1 MSQPSAKSHTQPR
14 RRREN
19 LRLYKVGNAHHALQ
33 DFDRGRE
40 TTCYTF
46 GQFSLVDVV
55 AALLDRT
62 GPARLDICVWAVGAA
77 DLQRT
82 KRITAGGRATRL
94 RWVLDQGFESRTPH
108 YLAQMRS
115 MYGDEQIRTIRA
127 HAKFVTIAN
136 DDWDVVV
143 RTSMNLN
150 QNTRFEHLDVVDDP
164 DLRAWHE
171 QIVDGIFQREPVGDY
186 GSKPMTDI
194 DGVPETNPASPIEL
208 GIAQTGTA
216 HTGKFAT

>member
-1 MSQPSAKSHTQPR
+1 MTSAKSHTQPR
-14 RRREN
+14 KRRAN
-19 LRLYKVGNAHHALQ
+19 FRLYKVGNAHHALQ
-33 DFDRGRE
+33 DFDKHRE
-40 TTCYTF
+40 TVCYTF
-46 GQFSLVDVV
+46 GQFSLVDVI

-62 GPARLDICVWAVGAA
+62 GPARVDICVWAVGAA

-108 YLAQMRS
+108 YLEQMRQL
-115 MYGDEQIRTIRA
+115 YGDEQIRTIRA
-127 HAKFVTIAN
+127 HAKFVLIAN
-136 DDWDVVV
+136 DEWQIVV

-164 DLRAWHE
+164 DLHRWHE
-171 QIVDGIFQREPVGDY
+171 QIVDGIFEREKAGDY
-186 GSKPMTDI
+186 SSKGMTDI
-194 DGVPETNPASPIEL
+194 TGVPETNPATPVEL

-216 HTGKFAT
+216 ATGKFGT

>member
-1 MSQPSAKSHTQPR
+1 MTTAKSHTQQR
-14 RRREN
+14 KRREN
-19 LRLYKVGNAHHALQ
+19 FRLYKVGNAHHALQ
-33 DFDRGRE
+33 EFDKHRE
-40 TTCYTF
+40 TVCYTF

-62 GPARLDICVWAVGAA
+62 GPARVDICVWAVGAA

-108 YLAQMRS
+108 YLEQMRAI
-115 MYGDEQIRTIRA
+115 YGDEQIRTIRA
-127 HAKFVTIAN
+127 HAKFVLIAN
-136 DDWDVVV
+136 DEWNITV

-150 QNTRFEHLDVVDDP
+150 QNTRFEHLDVVDDQA
-164 DLRAWHE
+164 LHAWHE
-171 QIVDGIFQREPVGDY
+171 KIVDGIFEREPAGDY
-186 GSKPMTDI
+186 SSKGMTDI
-194 DGVPETNPASPIEL
+194 TGVEATNPATPIEL

-216 HTGKFAT
+216 ATGKFAT